1 MRRPSLLSCF
11 MPTCR
16 AQEEN
21 EKAFLG
27 GSQVRG
33 ITRPPPAAHVPPLQ
47 TPVYNSSTSSNRPV
61 ECSPHIWNSAM
72 MEALPLSWAVVT
84 SGADIVLHH
93 HIGQESAAA
102 SVFSQAI
109 QSMSCMGDSAA
120 QHGENP
126 VRKGVRPSSF
136 LEALL
141 GPQLE
146 AAAWKAVRMGRP
158 WKGNI
163 CMQLPAT
170 AHPRDPAGHCSM
182 GISPKT
188 TAAGKEDMQR
198 VELATSM
205 DTKDSAFS
213 PRPRHL
219 SSKGSI
225 RFQDVDTGLDEECS
239 LGNDGENA
247 KGVKGSY
254 NSLSGSFPGDSKLG
268 STRPLKDNLGL
279 NCAARHDP
287 SIQVEEKEADEQVK
301 MERSASL
308 SHASQLRR
316 QRLCKNRSASFI
328 SSRSR
333 KSSLQISETEVDRLL
348 SEGGCESPTNMRTK
362 TFLKSLSNMELSPSP
377 EGSPRRYGLCM
388 PGHKDR
394 DISRH
399 DARPPALAQS
409 TTAEGKTE
417 TVDKPS
423 FEGNN
428 PERLPHPQPGGVG
441 DSIMQDFSFDV
452 SVSCLDHS
460 MGQRNPLLVVISD
473 STEHLK
479 VRTILTALAEA
490 QLELLADLM
499 PQHAIKFL
507 AMESSEA
514 VPQCV
519 GQLARKHKDATIMCM
534 DICGFTAMSKVGSW
548 AARPSACTRSRTGD
562 RGVQVAH

>member
-268 STRPLKDNLGL
+268 STR
-279 NCAARHDP
+279 
-287 SIQVEEKEADEQVK
+287 
-301 MERSASL
+301 
-308 SHASQLRR
+308 
-316 QRLCKNRSASFI
+316 
-328 SSRSR
+328 
-333 KSSLQISETEVDRLL
+333 SETEVDRLL